1 MLLARI
7 VMTAL
12 STSLD
17 ASTAKNPGG
26 SNSEARKDCMAL
38 IPLETR
44 PHRRLNFIKIES
56 DPILDAD

>member
-17 ASTAKNPGG
+17 ASAAQNPGG

-38 IPLETR
+38 IPPRNQATPAPQL
-44 PHRRLNFIKIES
+44 HQN
-56 DPILDAD
+56 